1 MAVRVDRRRVL
12 ERIRRSAVP
21 IIALVAPA
29 GYGKS
34 YIADRIAREDP
45 QSATIDAGTI
55 PDAAAFRSALA
66 GIPFFAPHAAR
77 TLRELLECWRTCEE
91 PITLVLERLDCA
103 NDAGLVDAV
112 AMLVRNRPAS
122 GKLIMCARRALPI
135 RLSDLA
141 APHLVATVRANDLR
155 FDGAEMAQLFAE
167 TPADD
172 TAVFRAS
179 RLTQGWPVPALY
191 LRRLV
196 DEEALDARS
205 DDMPDGLLRE
215 LFDYIDAQVLD
226 KLPAP
231 LVRALVTASGW
242 NDVTE
247 TEIEALHGDWGAIA
261 QLVDEHQLA
270 RPRAPERIAI
280 NPLIRRT
287 IHDRRHDDHIA
298 AMRLLARRFLDRKQ
312 FARAAECSLAAGDV
326 SAAASCALQVDGG
339 FLTLVGTPPGTAA
352 QGDDAAG
359 LAMNREMRLA
369 VASASRLIEP
379 ARNLPREALSVVET
393 SVGASVA
400 LDESALGI
408 GALTLLEA
416 GRCEEAAAL
425 VGTHPHPANDEVP
438 GPGLV
443 LLTAR
448 LAVLAQ
454 QSRFEEGMRLWQ
466 PLRRRISGHPV
477 WLSQLI
483 RFEAQAAR
491 VRARWEVE
499 HEALERMVSLARS
512 GRAVAV
518 VGLALAEAVFGAW
531 LAGETETYEAYRD
544 ELLQLVQHNDVPALL
559 RLALAVSGRAPRIG
573 RSEVPLWDARAFLV
587 ATAAA
592 QDGAVAARYAQAA
605 LEAADVA
612 EEPLTRVLA
621 RVAAAEKRGGGR
633 ALLNEALALAAA
645 IPGSPLRDSVS
656 ALAERGEARG
666 ILAPLV
672 NRLRHR
678 SAVVVAQRDAPL
690 VISLA
695 DGTVSRGDEPVEV
708 SDGVLALLA
717 ALAVEPHV
725 TRDRLIDRLW
735 PDLPDDSAYN
745 ALKMCVHRAR
755 RQLGDPAAIVITR
768 GGYALAR
775 EIRVDFRV
783 LQHALERHEAGDV
796 IPEAELSELGATFAR
811 LARGR
816 PAAFA
821 NWEWFEPVEKTL
833 VAATHELGAVLGER
847 ALRAGEHVLALAIA
861 HALIRL
867 DPLDERARR
876 VAIGAH
882 LAADDRGAA
891 VLEYRGYKAV
901 LHAELDVE
909 PSSDLKRLLDV
920 G

>member
-21 IIALVAPA
+21 VIALVAPA

-55 PDAAAFRSALA
+55 PNAQGFRSALA
-66 GIPFFAPHAAR
+66 GVPLFAPHAAA
-77 TLRELLECWRTCEE
+77 TLRELLECWRTCED

-103 NDAGLVDAV
+103 NDAGLLDAV
-112 AMLVRNRPAS
+112 AMLVRSRPAS

-135 RLSDLA
+135 RLSDLV
-141 APHLVATVRANDLR
+141 APHLVATVRADDLR

-179 RLTQGWPVPALY
+179 RLTEGWPVPALY

-205 DDMPDGLLRE
+205 DDVADALLRE

-231 LVRALVTASGW
+231 LVRALVAASGW
-242 NDVTE
+242 NDLTE
-247 TEIEALHGDWGAIA
+247 TEIEALHGESGTIA
-261 QLVDEHQLA
+261 QLVNDHQLA
-270 RPRAPERIAI
+270 RLRPPERIAI
-280 NPLIRRT
+280 HPLIRRT
-287 IHDRRHDDHIA
+287 IHDRHDDARTA
-298 AMRLLARRFLDRKQ
+298 AMRLLAKRFLTGKQ

-326 SAAASCALQVDGG
+326 AAAASCALQVDGG

-393 SVGASVA
+393 SVGASAA

-408 GALTLLEA
+408 SVLTLLEA
-416 GRCEEAAAL
+416 GRSEEAAAL
-425 VGTHPHPANDEVP
+425 VDAHPHAASDAIH
-438 GPGLV
+438 GSGLV

-518 VGLALAEAVFGAW
+518 IGLALAEAVFGSW
-531 LAGETETYEAYRD
+531 LAGETETYERYRD
-544 ELLQLVQHNDVPALL
+544 ELLQLVEHNDVPALL
-559 RLALAVSGRAPRIG
+559 RLALAASGRAPRIG
-573 RSEVPLWDARAFLV
+573 RSELPLWDARALLL

-605 LEAADVA
+605 LEAADLA

-633 ALLNEALALAAA
+633 ALLNEALALAGA

-666 ILAPLV
+666 MLAPLV

-678 SAVVVAQRDAPL
+678 STVVVAPRDAPL

-695 DGTVSRGDEPVEV
+695 DGTVSRGDEAVEV

-717 ALAVEPHV
+717 ALAVDHHV
-725 TRDRLIDRLW
+725 SREALIDRLW

-755 RQLGDPAAIVITR
+755 RQLGDPTAIVISR

-775 EIRVDFRV
+775 GIQVDLRL
-783 LQHALERHEAGDV
+783 LQRALQRHDAGDV
-796 IPEAELSELGATFAR
+796 MREAELPELETTFAR

-821 NWEWFEPVEKTL
+821 NWEWFESIETAL
-833 VAATHELGAVLGER
+833 LAATHELGAILGER
-847 ALRAGEHVLALAIA
+847 ALLAGEHVRALAIA
-861 HALIRL
+861 HALIKL

-876 VAIGAH
+876 LAIGAH

-909 PSSDLKRLLDV
+909 PSPGLKQLLEA

>member
-12 ERIRRSAVP
+12 ERIRRSGVP
-21 IIALVAPA
+21 VIALVAPA

-34 YIADRIAREDP
+34 YIANRIAREDA
-45 QSATIDAGTI
+45 QSATIDAGAI
-55 PDAAAFRSALA
+55 PDAHAFRSALA
-66 GIPFFAPHAAR
+66 GVPFFAPHAEG
-77 TLRELLECWRTCEE
+77 TLGELLDCWRTSEDAV
-91 PITLVLERLDCA
+91 TLVLERLDCA
-103 NDAGLVDAV
+103 NDADLLDAV

-122 GKLIMCARRALPI
+122 GKLILCARRALPI
-135 RLSDLA
+135 RLTDLA

-179 RLTQGWPVPALY
+179 RLTEGWPVPALY

-196 DEEALDARS
+196 DEEVLDARS
-205 DDMPDGLLRE
+205 DDVPDALLRE
-215 LFDYIDAQVLD
+215 LFDYIDAHVLD
-226 KLPAP
+226 KLPGP
-231 LVRALVTASGW
+231 LTRALVAASAW
-242 NDVTE
+242 TDLTE
-247 TEIEALHGDWGAIA
+247 AEIEAVHGDSGAIA
-261 QLVDEHQLA
+261 QLVSDHQLA
-270 RPRAPERIAI
+270 RRRAPERIAI

-287 IHDRRHDDHIA
+287 IQHRHHDDQTA
-298 AMRLLARRFLDRKQ
+298 TMRLLAKRFLAGKQ

-326 SAAASCALQVDGG
+326 SAAASCAVQVDGG

-369 VASASRLIEP
+369 VAAASRLIEP

-393 SVGASVA
+393 SVGASAA
-400 LDESALGI
+400 LDEAAVGV

-416 GRCEEAAAL
+416 GRSGEAAAL
-425 VGTHPHPANDEVP
+425 VDAHPSADPGGTAE
-438 GPGLV
+438 PGLV

-491 VRARWEVE
+491 VAARWEVE
-499 HEALERMVSLARS
+499 HEALERMVSLARN

-518 VGLALAEAVFGAW
+518 IGLALAEALFGSW

-544 ELLQLVQHNDVPALL
+544 ELLQLVEHNDVPALL
-559 RLALAVSGRAPRIG
+559 RLALAASGRAPRIG
-573 RSEVPLWDARAFLV
+573 RSEAPLWDARAFLL

-605 LEAADVA
+605 LEAADLA

-633 ALLNEALALAAA
+633 ALLNEALALAGA
-645 IPGSPLRDSVS
+645 IPGSPLRDAVS

-690 VISLA
+690 LISLA
-695 DGTVSRGDEPVEV
+695 DGTVSRGGEPVEV

-725 TRDRLIDRLW
+725 SREGLIDRLW
-735 PDLPDDSAYN
+735 RDLPDDSAYN
-745 ALKMCVHRAR
+745 ALKMCLHRAR
-755 RQLGDPAAIVITR
+755 RQLGDPAAIVVAR

-775 EIRVDFRV
+775 GIRVDLRI
-783 LQHALERHEAGDV
+783 LQHALQRQAAGDA
-796 IPEAELSELGATFAR
+796 IPETDFSGLETTFAH

-847 ALRAGEHVLALAIA
+847 ALHAGEHVRALATA

-876 VAIGAH
+876 VAIHAH

-901 LHAELDVE
+901 LKTELDVE
-909 PSSDLKRLLDV
+909 PSPDLKQLLDL